1 MAPQTIH
8 HVLMTA
14 DTVGGVWTYALEL
27 SRGLAEYG
35 VQVSL
40 ATMGDLPSP
49 DQKLEALSVP
59 NVQLLESNFK
69 LEWMQD
75 PWEDVR
81 GASEWLLELEQR
93 LRPDIVHL
101 NSYCFGALPWKAP
114 CVAVGHSCVLSW
126 WRAVLEEECG
136 AEWDRYRKEV
146 TRGLRAATCV
156 VTPSRTMLESLY
168 RHYSPVPAGI
178 VIPNGRSRDRFAP
191 ATKEPFI
198 LAAGRLWDKAKNIQL
213 LDQVASDVRW
223 PVRVAGEPHP
233 PGFRQGARFGKLD
246 KMGRLSPEALAEVYG
261 RTSIYAAPAKYEP
274 FGLSIL
280 EAALSG
286 CVLALGDIPSLKEIW
301 GSAAVYVDPNSP
313 TALKRTL
320 NNLIDSPLLRH
331 NLAQRARR
339 RALRYSLQRMTAA
352 YLGLYQKLKT
362 QRSRSHRSLRLAI
375 PRGI

>member
-1 MAPQTIH
+1 MVSQTIR
-8 HVLMTA
+8 HVLMTT
-14 DTVGGVWTYALEL
+14 DTVGGIWTYALEL

-40 ATMGDLPSP
+40 ATMGDYPSS
-49 DQKLEALSVP
+49 DQKLEALSIP
-59 NVQLLESNFK
+59 NVQMFESNFK

-81 GASEWLLELEQR
+81 GAGEWLLKLEQR

-114 CVAVGHSCVLSW
+114 SLVVGHSCVLSW
-126 WRAVLEEECG
+126 WRAVIGEECD
-136 AEWDRYRKEV
+136 ASWDLYRKEV
-146 TRGLRAATCV
+146 TRGVRVANCLVA
-156 VTPSRTMLESLY
+156 PSRTMLDSLY

-191 ATKEPFI
+191 APKEPFI

-213 LDQVASDVRW
+213 LDQVALDVRW
-223 PVRVAGEPHP
+223 PIRVAGEPHP
-233 PGFRQGARFGKLD
+233 PGSRQAAQFGKLD
-246 KMGRLSPEALAEVYG
+246 RMGRLSPEALAIAYG
-261 RTSIYAAPAKYEP
+261 RACIFAAPAKYEP

-301 GSAAVYVDPNSP
+301 GSAAVYVDPDSP
-313 TALKRTL
+313 MALKKTL

-339 RALRYSLQRMTAA
+339 KALRYSLERMTAA
-352 YLGLYQKLKT
+352 YLGLYQRLKT
-362 QRSRSHRSLRLAI
+362 MRSRSQSLRLAI